1 MTQMNKL
8 LFKILSGTSD
18 KNIDFE
24 ELRSLLKRLGFTERI
39 KGSHFIFFKENIQEI
54 INIQSIGNKAKS
66 YQVKQVRNI
75 ILKYKLGDII
85 NE

>member
-1 MTQMNKL
+1 MSQIKKL
-8 LFKILSGTSD
+8 MLKILSGSND
-18 KNIDFE
+18 KNIDFD
-24 ELRSLLKRLGFTERI
+24 ELRNLLKRLGFSERI
-39 KGSHFIFFKENIQEI
+39 KGSHYIYFKENIEEI
-54 INIQSIGNKAKS
+54 INIQSTGNKAKA